1 MMPSIETLYQNP
13 VLVFYW
19 YYCKRN
25 YRDLKQWRRE
35 LDNFRYADPD
45 HPLRKFVE
53 IIDYYGK

>member
-1 MMPSIETLYQNP
+1 MIPSLETLYNNP

-19 YYCKRN
+19 YYFKRD
-25 YRDLKQWRRE
+25 YQDLKQWRRE

-53 IIDYYGK
+53 IIDHYGK